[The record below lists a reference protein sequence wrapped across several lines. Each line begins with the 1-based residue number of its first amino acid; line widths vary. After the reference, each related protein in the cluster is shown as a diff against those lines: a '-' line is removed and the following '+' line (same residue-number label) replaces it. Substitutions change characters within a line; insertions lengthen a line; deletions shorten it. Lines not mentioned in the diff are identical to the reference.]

1 MLFIYSNY
9 VLYYNVGYESIKLG
23 ICLYNVCIVNMYY
36 IINL

>member
-9 VLYYNVGYESIKLG
+9 VLYFNVGYESIKLG
-23 ICLYNVCIVNMYY
+23 MCIYNVYIVYMYY